1 MLSVRKDFM
10 YGLFIVFPLA
20 SIFWLVDL
28 SVNVLTGPL
37 SQLLGIELKN
47 VNGLVLSLAILW
59 TIGFLARQVV
69 NRSIFPKI
77 EAIIV
82 KLPFV
87 RVVYQSLRQIA
98 NVLMKRQQRFLATVF
113 VQYPS
118 PGIWSL
124 GFLTNDHVQCLT
136 GEHDQQILANP
147 VAVFI
152 PSTPNPTNGIFVFV
166 NESDVVQSSMSV
178 EDGIKCLMS
187 AGMITPMPAGAVQS

>member
-10 YGLFIVFPLA
+10 YGLLIVFPLA

-82 KLPFV
+82 KLPLI

-118 PGIWSL
+118 AGIWSL
-124 GFLTNDHVQCLT
+124 GFLTNDHVECLT
-136 GEHDQQILANP
+136 GEHGQHMLANP

-187 AGMITPMPAGAVQS
+187 AGMITPTTSEAVQS

>member
-1 MLSVRKDFM
+1 
-10 YGLFIVFPLA
+10 LA

-59 TIGFLARQVV
+59 MIGFLARQVV

-82 KLPFV
+82 KLPLI

-118 PGIWSL
+118 AGIWSL
-124 GFLTNDHVQCLT
+124 GFLTNDHVECLM
-136 GEHDQQILANP
+136 GEHGQQMLANP

-187 AGMITPMPAGAVQS
+187 AGMITPTPAGAVQS